1 MLNKKLQKFV
11 DVLEQFLD
19 SKGFNIGG
27 DFITEKQE
35 DILNVT
41 QKCTRM
47 ALKKTGVDVTPTQIE
62 DLYYEDDDKIYDFIF
77 DELLIYVTNAI
88 EEINRKTGAGLTND
102 QIDDFID
109 VLLSGRVA
117 DLDDQLEDVLG
128 DY

>member
-1 MLNKKLQKFV
+1 
-11 DVLEQFLD
+11 
-19 SKGFNIGG
+19 
-27 DFITEKQE
+27 
-35 DILNVT
+35 
-41 QKCTRM
+41 M

-77 DELLIYVTNAI
+77 DELLTYVTNAI

-117 DLDDQLEDVLG
+117 DLDD
-128 DY
+128 